1 MTPADKLHFARI
13 IARLAV
19 AQREKDLDALTT
31 RAYFEGLKDREIEFV
46 EMAAE
51 RIAFTAT
58 WFPKLAE
65 WRREAIAIEAE
76 RVESQK
82 AFLSRLREPLC
93 AACGDSGWREA
104 GPGRTAKGSATSRA
118 QRCECANVRRAEL
131 LGRRP
136 WPAALPASPVQEG
149 EIDQEETVALMR
161 TIEEKLGRSLGPRVV
176 PRRPWGT
183 SDDDE

>member
-82 AFLSRLREPLC
+82 GLPEPSARAALCRVWRFRLARGRPGPDGEGLGDLAGTAMRVRECAARGAARPTPVARRVAREPG
-93 AACGDSGWREA
+93 AGRRDRSGRD
-104 GPGRTAKGSATSRA
+104 
-118 QRCECANVRRAEL
+118 RRADAHHRGKTRPLARAARGAEKAV
-131 LGRRP
+131 GDQRR
-136 WPAALPASPVQEG
+136 
-149 EIDQEETVALMR
+149 R
-161 TIEEKLGRSLGPRVV
+161 
-176 PRRPWGT
+176 
-183 SDDDE
+183 